1 MPEDIVFVGCHDGKD
16 FENKVV
22 EFLNGYGFK
31 ANRVGNNDGGV
42 DIVAKSITK
51 PNEYTF
57 NIQCKYFNRTVGKTP
72 IQEVYTGTQYYG
84 NGGYPVVITNNRVT
98 TEARVYAKRVG
109 VEVIDEP
116 VWEEIKQVYQSKKII
131 SPNEHRGLTG
141 ILLAFIARDKEYL
154 NKAVK
159 AMKNKPATPPTDK
172 EQLKMELMSTFDAAE
187 EYIKE
192 AAYLQ
197 QKAAQCSQKAM
208 ALQKQA
214 LLRNLDYG

>member
-1 MPEDIVFVGCHDGKD
+1 MPEDIVFVGCHDGTD

-22 EFLNGYGFK
+22 KFLNENGFK

-51 PNEYTF
+51 PTEYTF

-98 TEARVYAKRVG
+98 TEARAYAKKVG
-109 VEVIDEP
+109 VEVIDEQ
-116 VWEEIKQVYQSKKII
+116 VWMEIKQVFKTKKII
-131 SPNEHRGLTG
+131 NPNEHRGLTG

-172 EQLKMELMSTFDAAE
+172 EQLKMELMSTFDEAE

-208 ALQKQA
+208 SLQKQA